1 MSSLPLVSILLNT
14 IDRYDITVNAIGNAL
29 DTAGTEFELLW
40 CDNGSSDKRVIEYMR
55 TKNPVYERLNVT
67 NEGCAQMHNQM
78 LLRAN
83 ADYFCLLD
91 NDILIRRNNW
101 LRDLLETYIA
111 VPDSGMAGI
120 HTDNLCPEQH
130 AIETVEGRVIHT
142 ARPPKE
148 DAVFGTRL
156 FSRHVLNTVGFFS
169 ETFGVYGL
177 VDNAYNSRVHHSG
190 FRNYYIGGP
199 SGLHMDMDVGHNT
212 EYRRMKDAEMRKN
225 GPVFQAEI
233 GRMHAEKNFYLPP
246 PELR

>member
-1 MSSLPLVSILLNT
+1 MDAPLVSILLNT
-14 IDRYDITVNAIGNAL
+14 IDRYDITVNAIGEAL
-29 DTAGTEFELLW
+29 SQAGWPFELLC
-40 CDNGSSDKRVIEYMR
+40 CDNGSEDKRVIDYIAGL
-55 TKNPVYERLNVT
+55 KPVYHRLNPT

-83 ADYFCLLD
+83 GDYFCLLD
-91 NDILIRRNNW
+91 NDILIRRDNW
-101 LRDLLETYIA
+101 LRDLMETYLAI
-111 VPDSGMAGI
+111 PDSGMAGI

-142 ARPPKE
+142 AVPPKE

-177 VDNAYNSRVHHSG
+177 VDNAYNTRVHHSG

-199 SGLHMDMDVGHNT
+199 SGLHLDMDVCQQT
-212 EYRRMKDAEMRKN
+212 PYRRMKDAEMRRN
-225 GPVFQAEI
+225 APIFQAE
-233 GRMHAEKNFYLPP
+233 MSNMMATKNFYLPAP
-246 PELR
+246 ALR